1 MPLTFILKVSVF
13 TLLISRPI
21 HMARD
26 FYESEQGQDT
36 MSVNR
41 PTDIVLQHKDNNN
54 CLAILF
60 KNVRIF
66 FFHAFFLC
74 LRLLF
79 FSICA
84 NSSII
89 SSNPLPVYTH
99 LSSLY
104 KTEQTQIRRYI
115 VFRMKR
121 REVKSERETII
132 EISEDPFLYWQIMLS
147 SADGQQW
154 SLLLKVSQVWLVCV
168 SVQSR
173 SSQLSLISF

>member
-1 MPLTFILKVSVF
+1 MSRSRDKIQCLLTGQLTLYFNTKTTIIALPFCLK
-13 TLLISRPI
+13 TW
-21 HMARD
+21 
-26 FYESEQGQDT
+26 
-36 MSVNR
+36 
-41 PTDIVLQHKDNNN
+41 
-54 CLAILF
+54 C
-60 KNVRIF
+60 

-84 NSSII
+84 NSPII

-132 EISEDPFLYWQIMLS
+132 EISEDPFLYW
-147 SADGQQW
+147 
-154 SLLLKVSQVWLVCV
+154 
-168 SVQSR
+168 
-173 SSQLSLISF
+173 